1 MRFFIQT
8 LGCKINQYESQSLR
22 ESWAERGF
30 EEAECPSG
38 ADFILV
44 HTCAVTAGA
53 VAGSRGAVRR
63 AGREAPRARI
73 IVTGCAAQ
81 TEPDVFR
88 ALPGVEAVVPR
99 QSKPDL
105 ASWPEI
111 PPSRAE
117 AAWPAFSITRFHRAR
132 PILKIQDGCSHGCT
146 YCIVPRARGKARSR
160 FFPEI
165 LAEARALLASGH
177 REIILSGIN
186 LGQFHMG
193 EQGGFWAMLSRL
205 ESELQPEW
213 GGRARIR
220 LSSLD
225 PGMLGAEALEVLGGS
240 RMVCPHLHVSLQSAD
255 PGVLEAMGRGHYR
268 PEDVAGF
275 LAALRAHWQ
284 VMAVGADLLT
294 GFPGESREAFE
305 RTLQFCG
312 QAGLTY
318 AHVFPFSRRP
328 GTVAAR
334 IPGQLSREEKKER
347 AALLRACAEALEAA
361 FLDRVAALPE
371 LTVAVEK
378 SDPGAGASE
387 YYVECRLQGPSP
399 VAPGGLLR
407 ARPAGV
413 SDGVVLA
420 EPLRD

>member
-22 ESWAERGF
+22 ESWCGRGF
-30 EEAECPSG
+30 EEAESPVG
-38 ADFILV
+38 ADLILI

-63 AGREAPRARI
+63 AGREAPDARI
-73 IVTGCAAQ
+73 VVTGCAAQ
-81 TEPDVFR
+81 TEPDAFR

-105 ASWPEI
+105 ARWPEMT
-111 PPSRAE
+111 PSVPE
-117 AAWPAFSITRFHRAR
+117 GGWPAFSITRFRRAR

-146 YCIVPRARGKARSR
+146 YCIVPRARGEARSR
-160 FFPEI
+160 PFAEI

-193 EQGGFWAMLSRL
+193 EQGGFWTMLSRL
-205 ESELQPEW
+205 EGELHPEW

-225 PGMLGAEALEVLGGS
+225 PGMLGAEALEVLGAS
-240 RMVCPHLHVSLQSAD
+240 RMVCPHLHISMQSAD
-255 PGVLEAMGRGHYR
+255 PGVLAAMGRGHYG
-268 PEDVAGF
+268 PERVSEF
-275 LAALRAHWQ
+275 LAALGGRWP
-284 VMAVGADLLT
+284 VVAVGADLLT
-294 GFPGESREAFE
+294 GFPGESREAFA
-305 RTLQFCG
+305 RTLDFCG

-328 GTVAAR
+328 GTLAAGM
-334 IPGQLSREEKKER
+334 PGQLSREEKKER
-347 AALLRACAEALEAA
+347 AARLRAVADGLEAA
-361 FLDRVAALPE
+361 FLERVAALPE

-378 SDPGAGASE
+378 ADPGAGASE
-387 YYVECRLQGPSP
+387 YYVECRLAGPSP
-399 VAPGGLLR
+399 VSPGGLLKV
-407 ARPAGV
+407 RPSGV
-413 SDGVVLA
+413 SAGAVLA
-420 EPLRD
+420 GPLRD